1 LAVPARDFRTLRGEA
16 RFEQEI
22 KKSRFIGIASPI
34 TSEDDARSMLDK
46 IRSETPDATHHC
58 WAYIVGNPEA
68 SSRIRASDDG
78 EPSGTAGRPILAVLR
93 HKSIGDAALVVVRY
107 FGGTKLGSGGL
118 TRAYASTAAE
128 TLERATLETHVPET
142 LALIR
147 ADFPDEAIVRRLV
160 EESGVDLLGTEY
172 GDRVELTIR
181 VATNA
186 LDDVRAALRERTSAR
201 AQLVAL

>member
-1 LAVPARDFRTLRGEA
+1 MAVPARDFRTLRGEA